1 MSDPSKTTAE
11 PRSAD
16 PGLRPSGGTSP
27 QPGRKR
33 KSDPFWSRGEPM
45 VWVAGGTLAAILLG
59 AITLLVVLLANG
71 LAYFWPSRLEE
82 LQLADGRHVLGRRIT
97 SVSDARNSTDFPF
110 RTANKGFD
118 PKTQAIQRIK
128 DSDVVAAEY
137 PPAAVVVERLENS
150 DFYGF
155 FAEIQAPDLG
165 LPAGDDS
172 IGQLHAALRKIA
184 ARRSAELQ
192 PLLGQISSI
201 SDQRE
206 AAQNAQLA
214 LLHAKKKIESAE
226 TPDQGQLAAIAGRIA
241 QAQAE
246 IAALDVESRNRVTER
261 SKVEAGLR
269 KDVAVFRDSEGKSR
283 SIALLDVIR
292 VYQPNSMGLFRK
304 LGHYLAKVW
313 ELLSNP
319 PRESNTEGGVLPA
332 LFGTVTLI
340 FLMALSSF
348 PLGVL
353 AGVYLGEYAQ
363 DGVLVRLVRIG
374 VNNLA
379 GIPSIV
385 YGIFGVGF
393 FINYLGSQ
401 VIDHALFAQQLSQGP
416 VFGTGG
422 VLWASLTLGLLTVPV
437 VIVATEEAI
446 RVVPRGV
453 RESSYALGATK
464 FQTLI
469 RVIIPLASPGILTG
483 FILAMARAA
492 GEVAPLMLT
501 GVVNSAATLPVDGK
515 FPYFHLERQFMHL
528 GYQIYSVAFQSPDA
542 EAARP
547 MVYVIALLL
556 VVIVLVLSGLA
567 IYLRNR
573 MRKILQIRTI

>member
-1 MSDPSKTTAE
+1 
-11 PRSAD
+11 
-16 PGLRPSGGTSP
+16 
-27 QPGRKR
+27 
-33 KSDPFWSRGEPM
+33 M
-45 VWVAGGTLAAILLG
+45 VWVAGGTMAAILLG
-59 AITLLVVLLANG
+59 AVTLLVVLLVNG

-82 LQLADGRHVLGRRIT
+82 LQLADGRRVLGRRM
-97 SVSDARNSTDFPF
+97 SSMSEGKNSSDFPF

-128 DSDVVAAEY
+128 ESDVVGSTFPLE
-137 PPAAVVVERLENS
+137 AVVVERSENS
-150 DFYGF
+150 DFYGLF
-155 FAEIQAPDLG
+155 VEVKAPDLDVA
-165 LPAGDDS
+165 AGSDA
-172 IGQLHAALRKIA
+172 IGQLHAALRKL
-184 ARRSAELQ
+184 SALRVEELD

-201 SDQRE
+201 SAQRDSV
-206 AAQNAQLA
+206 QNAQLA
-214 LLHAKKKIESAE
+214 LIHDKETIESAKAPNQE
-226 TPDQGQLAAIAGRIA
+226 RLATLPRKIA
-241 QAQAE
+241 QLQAE
-246 IAALDVESRNRVTER
+246 LAALDVESRDRVNER
-261 SKVEAGLR
+261 SNLEAQLR
-269 KDVAVFRDSEGKSR
+269 KNVALFRDSEGKSR
-283 SIALLDVIR
+283 SIALIDIIR
-292 VYQPNSMGLFRK
+292 VYQPNSIGFFGK
-304 LGHYLAKVW
+304 VGHYLTKVW
-313 ELLSNP
+313 ELLSTP

-340 FLMALSSF
+340 ILMAICSF

-363 DGVLVRLVRIG
+363 DGMLVRLVRIG

-393 FINYLGSQ
+393 FINYLGVQ
-401 VIDHALFAQQLSQGP
+401 VDHSLFAHQLSKGP

-446 RVVPRGV
+446 RVIPRGV
-453 RESSYALGATK
+453 RESSHALGATK
-464 FQTLI
+464 FQTLL

-501 GVVNSAATLPVDGK
+501 GVVNSAATLPLDGK

-556 VVIVLVLSGLA
+556 VLIVLMLSGVA

-573 MRKILQIRTI
+573 MRKTLQIRTI

>member
-1 MSDPSKTTAE
+1 
-11 PRSAD
+11 
-16 PGLRPSGGTSP
+16 
-27 QPGRKR
+27 
-33 KSDPFWSRGEPM
+33 M

-59 AITLLVVLLANG
+59 AITLLVVLLTNG

-97 SVSDARNSTDFPF
+97 SVSDAKNGSDFPF

-128 DSDVVAAEY
+128 ASDVLASAY
-137 PPAAVVVERLENS
+137 PLEAVVVERLENS
-150 DFYGF
+150 EFYGVF
-155 FAEIQAPDLG
+155 VEVKAPDLD
-165 LPAGDDS
+165 LPTGDGS
-172 IGQLHAALRKIA
+172 TGQLHAALGKIA
-184 ARRSAELQ
+184 ARRAAELQ
-192 PLLGQISSI
+192 PLLQQISDI
-201 SDQRE
+201 SDQRN
-206 AAQNAQLA
+206 AAQNSQLA
-214 LLHAKKKIESAE
+214 LTRKKEMIESAE
-226 TPDQGQLAAIAGRIA
+226 KPDQEQLAVVSAKIAHV
-241 QAQAE
+241 QAE
-246 IAALDVESRNRVTER
+246 IAALDVESRDRVTER
-261 SKVEAGLR
+261 SSVEAGLR
-269 KDVAVFRDSEGKSR
+269 KNMAVFRDSAGDSR
-283 SIALLDVIR
+283 AIALIDIIR
-292 VYQPNSMGLFRK
+292 VYQPNSIGFFPR
-304 LGHYLAKVW
+304 LGHYFTKVW
-313 ELLSNP
+313 ELLSTP

-332 LFGTVTLI
+332 IFGTVTLI
-340 FLMALSSF
+340 FLMALCSF

-353 AGVYLGEYAQ
+353 AGIYLGEYAL

-393 FINYLGSQ
+393 FINYLGAQ
-401 VIDHALFAQQLSQGP
+401 VDHAFFAQQLSKGP

-446 RVVPRGV
+446 RVIPRGV

-464 FQTLI
+464 FQTLV

-501 GVVNSAATLPVDGK
+501 GVVNSAATLPLDGK

-556 VVIVLVLSGLA
+556 VLIVLVLSGLA

>member
-1 MSDPSKTTAE
+1 MPDPSKPTA
-11 PRSAD
+11 
-16 PGLRPSGGTSP
+16 GTSP
-27 QPGRKR
+27 RAGRKP
-33 KSDPFWSRGEPM
+33 KSDHFWRRGEPM

-59 AITLLVVLLANG
+59 AIILLIVLLVNG

-82 LQLADGRHVLGRRIT
+82 LQLADGSHILGRRMS
-97 SVSDARNSTDFPF
+97 SVSDGKNHADFAF

-118 PKTQAIQRIK
+118 PQTQAIQRIK
-128 DSDVVAAEY
+128 NSDVVASTW
-137 PPAAVVVERLENS
+137 PPAAVAVERLESS
-150 DFYGF
+150 DFYGVF
-155 FAEIQAPDLG
+155 SEVKAPDLDV
-165 LPAGDDS
+165 PAGDDA
-172 IGQLHAALRKIA
+172 IGLLHDALRQMA
-184 ARRSAELQ
+184 ARRAAELD
-192 PLLGQISSI
+192 PLLRQIATI
-201 SDQRE
+201 SDQRNTAE
-206 AAQNAQLA
+206 NARLR
-214 LLHAKKKIESAE
+214 LLHAKEKIESAGA
-226 TPDQGQLAAIAGRIA
+226 PDQEKLDAVTGKIAEV
-241 QAQAE
+241 QAD
-246 IAALDVESRNRVTER
+246 IAALDAESKDRVNER
-261 SKVEAGLR
+261 ANLEARLR
-269 KDVAVFRDSEGKSR
+269 KNVAVFHDAGGRSR

-292 VYQPNSMGLFRK
+292 AYQPNSMGFFAK

-313 ELLSNP
+313 ELLSTP

-332 LFGTVTLI
+332 IFGTVTLI
-340 FLMALSSF
+340 FLMAICSF

-353 AGVYLGEYAQ
+353 AGIYLGEYAQ

-393 FINYLGSQ
+393 FINYLGEK
-401 VIDHALFAQQLSQGP
+401 IDRKLFAQQLSQGP

-422 VLWASLTLGLLTVPV
+422 VLWAALTLGLLTVPV

-446 RVVPRGV
+446 RVIPRGV

-464 FQTLI
+464 FQTLV
-469 RVIIPLASPGILTG
+469 RVILPLASPGILTG

-501 GVVNSAATLPVDGK
+501 GVVNSAATLPLDGK

-528 GYQIYSVAFQSPDA
+528 GFQIYSVAFQSPDA

-547 MVYVIALLL
+547 LVYVIALLL
-556 VVIVLVLSGLA
+556 VLIVLLLSGTA

-573 MRKILQIRTI
+573 MRKTLQIRTI